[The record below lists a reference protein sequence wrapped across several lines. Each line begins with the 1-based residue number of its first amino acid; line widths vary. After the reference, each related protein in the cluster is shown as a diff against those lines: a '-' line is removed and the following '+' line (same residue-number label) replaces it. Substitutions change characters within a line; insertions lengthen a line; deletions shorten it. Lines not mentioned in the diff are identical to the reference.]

1 MSELLPGSEEV
12 AFVDLPAAAE
22 AAIATVVLVAPR
34 ERMADAAD
42 ALRRSA
48 ESGGVRL
55 ILIVSGSDAPP
66 AVRAGADGILL
77 EGLKPEHFNNAVA
90 ALRFSSLPTLV
101 WWRGGSSD
109 VLPGLAAL
117 ADRLVL
123 DAPDPRAVWRLV
135 PQLAEDT
142 AVTDVRW
149 ARLTRWRA
157 LMAHFFD
164 MPAVRNASAP
174 FRSLQVRGADVHAAR
189 LFAGWLTSSLRPQGG
204 IALEVE
210 AVTPASP
217 AQAAPPIQS
226 VRLGN
231 GSEELVLRLA
241 ASGACVCSSVER
253 QGAGDTSQTVSLGDQ
268 GLAAIIAEEL
278 RVRSR
283 DVAFERSILAMEE
296 GP

>member
-1 MSELLPGSEEV
+1 MNDLLPGSEEV

-22 AAIATVVLVAPR
+22 AAIATVVIVAPR
-34 ERMADAAD
+34 ERIRDAAD
-42 ALRRSA
+42 ALRPSV
-48 ESGGVRL
+48 ESGGVRP
-55 ILIVSGSDAPP
+55 ILIVAGSDAAP

-101 WWRGGSSD
+101 WWRGGSPD

-135 PQLAEDT
+135 PELAGLT

-164 MPAVRNASAP
+164 IPAVRDAAAG
-174 FRSLQVRGADVHAAR
+174 FRSLQVRGADIHAAR
-189 LFAGWLTSSLRPQGG
+189 LFAGWLTSSLRPEGG
-204 IALEVE
+204 LAIAFDEVPG
-210 AVTPASP
+210 AVAG
-217 AQAAPPIQS
+217 APGIQS
-226 VRLGN
+226 IHLGN
-231 GSEELVLRLA
+231 GHARLILRLA
-241 ASGACVCSSVER
+241 ASGTCVCSSVER
-253 QGAGDTSQTVSLGDQ
+253 PGAGDSSQTVSLGDQ
-268 GLAAIIAEEL
+268 GLAAVIAEEL
-278 RVRSR
+278 RIRSR
-283 DVAFERSILAMEE
+283 DVTFERSILAMEE

>member
-1 MSELLPGSEEV
+1 MTELLPGSADV
-12 AFVDLPAAAE
+12 AFADLPAAAE
-22 AAIATVVLVAPR
+22 AAIATVVIVAPR
-34 ERMADAAD
+34 DRMRDAAD
-42 ALRRSA
+42 ALRPST

-55 ILIVSGSDAPP
+55 ILIVADPDAAP

-101 WWRGGSSD
+101 WWRGGSPG

-123 DAPDPRAVWRLV
+123 DAPDPREVWGLLPR
-135 PQLAEDT
+135 LAEHT

-164 MPAVRNASAP
+164 IPAVREAAAS
-174 FRSLQVRGADVHAAR
+174 FRSLQIRGADVHAAR
-189 LFAGWLTSSLRPQGG
+189 LFAGWLTSSLRPER
-204 IALEVE
+204 ALAVDVE
-210 AVTPASP
+210 ALKDPVTGAPA
-217 AQAAPPIQS
+217 IQFVRLSNGS
-226 VRLGN
+226 VRLT
-231 GSEELVLRLA
+231 LRLA
-241 ASGACVCSSVER
+241 GSGTCVISAVER
-253 QGAGDTSQTVSLGDQ
+253 DGGGDTSQIVSLGDQ

-278 RVRSR
+278 RIRSR
-283 DVAFERSILAMEE
+283 DLTFERSISAIGE
-296 GP
+296 GR